1 MKGVIVMFLTTIAL
15 FTVFF
20 TLDVYNR
27 NYIAV
32 LLAFDMCFM
41 FVYLVAKIKTLE
53 YMTKSYNLEHKKRI
67 DLEQELLKELDLSNA
82 IITRSKSAPLGH
94 AFGKRVTKR
103 ISDGT

>member
-1 MKGVIVMFLTTIAL
+1 MFLITIAL

-41 FVYLVAKIKTLE
+41 FVYLVAKVKTLE
-53 YMTKSYNLEHKKRI
+53 YMTKKYNFEHRKRLE
-67 DLEQELLKELDLSNA
+67 LEQELLKELDLSNT
-82 IITRSKSAPLGH
+82 IISRAKSAPLGKG
-94 AFGKRVTKR
+94 FRDR
-103 ISDGT
+103 ISDRR